1 MELSCYMLDNGFH
14 PSASQN
20 PCWCLWHFVTAVF
33 NVNVAEVVGWHSK
46 GWKKASQEFLKWKTQ
61 IMGIALER
69 TLHYSDGPASTNL
82 HPVYTLCLC
91 SGAWVRSSARRNCRS
106 HCSHADAIGPQSG
119 IQTICWCREWLK
131 KLRRPPLRSS
141 CFFCLCLNYCRTCWI
156 LLIRRHKGF
165 RGEESGCH
173 FPTRGRP
180 PKESIAYNYLICLVF
195 AFPARCQSREDKDG
209 VVSQNDFMIFMKD
222 VGGQMVLSTDQRVQS
237 VEIFWESS
245 RCC

>member
-1 MELSCYMLDNGFH
+1 MELSCSMLDNEFH

-46 GWKKASQEFLKWKTQ
+46 GWKKASSEFLKWKTQ

-69 TLHYSDGPASTNL
+69 TLYYSDGPASTNL

-106 HCSHADAIGPQSG
+106 HGSHADAIGPQSG

-141 CFFCLCLNYCRTCWI
+141 CFFWSLSE
-156 LLIRRHKGF
+156 LLQDMLDLADKETQGF
-165 RGEESGCH
+165 SWRGEWLALPNEGPS
-173 FPTRGRP
+173 
-180 PKESIAYNYLICLVF
+180 PKTKDKMYLICLVF
-195 AFPARCQSREDKDG
+195 AFPARCQSCEDKDG

-222 VGGQMVLSTDQRVQS
+222 AGGQMDLVLSTDQRV
-237 VEIFWESS
+237 
-245 RCC
+245 